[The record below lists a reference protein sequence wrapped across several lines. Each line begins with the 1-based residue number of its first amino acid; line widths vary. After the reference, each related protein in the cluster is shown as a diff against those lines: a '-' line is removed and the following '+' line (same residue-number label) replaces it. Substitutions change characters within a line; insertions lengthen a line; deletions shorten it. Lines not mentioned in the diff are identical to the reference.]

1 MFRRPHFARLAA
13 AAVLVVSALALGT
26 APAGAGPSSPA
37 VAPAGVFTDNFNGT
51 VTVTYSGLTS
61 PYLYM
66 YPDGTT
72 CTDPAGGI
80 PAQPLALLGGN
91 YPLAASPATIGVT
104 TNVYD
109 FASPV
114 VAPGSPLPAGMY
126 SWCLIDMSTPG
137 SFYLIA
143 DGGSM
148 PVYPP
153 VTGSM
158 VDNGDGSLT
167 LTYANTSA
175 EFTQELYLLILAAG
189 STCPPNLGAASSLT
203 NFYALSSQDSV
214 QLFLPLPA
222 SPLVVGPGTTMLKFA
237 SLSSVPS
244 VEVLPLTSFE
254 ACLLLTTPIVGV
266 GTDVLLSQSLR
277 TAPGPAPQ
285 PPAFTG

>member
-1 MFRRPHFARLAA
+1 MFRVPRRARLVAA
-13 AAVLVVSALALGT
+13 ALLTVSALSLGA
-26 APAGAGPSSPA
+26 APAGAGSGSPA
-37 VAPAGVFTDNFNGT
+37 SAATGAFTDNANGT

-80 PAQPLALLGGN
+80 PTQPLALLGGN

-114 VAPGSPLPAGMY
+114 FAPGSPLPAGMY
-126 SWCLIDMSTPG
+126 SWCLLDMSTPG
-137 SFYLIA
+137 AFYLIA

-153 VTGSM
+153 VTGSI

-167 LTYANTSA
+167 LTYANTSV
-175 EFTQELYLLILAAG
+175 EFSQDLYLLVLAAG
-189 STCPPNLGAASSLT
+189 STCPSDLAAASSLT
-203 NFYALSSQDSV
+203 NFFALSSQDSV

-222 SPLVVGPGTTMLKFA
+222 SPVVVGPGTTMLKFA
-237 SLSSVPS
+237 SLASAPS
-244 VEVLPLTSFE
+244 TEALSLTSFE
-254 ACLLLTTPIVGV
+254 ACLLLTTPVAGA
-266 GTDVLLSQSLR
+266 GTDVLLSQSLM
-277 TAPGPAPQ
+277 TAPK
-285 PPAFTG
+285 PPVFTG